1 MLSAPRAEC
10 FVSEHTA
17 EIRALLFLGAALSV
31 ILQAKNQ
38 AMGLG
43 VEPTSIARS
52 LAAGRGFMLIG
63 VPSAHVAPLFPLILS
78 GLLKLFGDGPPF
90 SYSVAAL
97 EIVTQWA
104 IILLLPVV
112 SKRLLKSEF
121 IGYCA
126 AAALIP
132 ANVIY
137 LGLEA
142 SASALALEIA
152 AIAAPG
158 PLVSG
163 GLIGLGALLSP
174 IVGLAIFVMH
184 FRWNRGF
191 ALGLIVAAL
200 LCSPWT
206 IRNYAVFHRF
216 IPIRDSWGL
225 TVRLSYNPF
234 AVVAVEGST
243 VAHYQYEP
251 VVNPEM
257 KQKLAAMGE
266 PAFYDQLGEDT
277 KEWVRSNPARSL
289 ALLGRRVVA
298 YWFPLDQ
305 PLLAVLTLFS
315 WAALP
320 LSWREPSLRRLLFAL
335 LVVFPVPYYLVLS
348 SPRYRMPT
356 AWFSALL
363 VGILISKALEFSERR
378 DARRG
383 PVARASVIE

>member
-1 MLSAPRAEC
+1 MPLAPRAER
-10 FVSEHTA
+10 FVAEHTA
-17 EIRALLFLGAALSV
+17 EIRALLFLGAVLSV

-43 VEPTSIARS
+43 VEPPMIARS
-52 LAAGRGFMLIG
+52 LASGRGFMLLG
-63 VPSAHVAPLFPLILS
+63 VSSAHAAPLFPLILS

-112 SKRLLKSEF
+112 SKRLLRSAF

-126 AAALIP
+126 AAVLIP
-132 ANVIY
+132 ATVIS
-137 LGLEA
+137 LGLES
-142 SASALALEIA
+142 SAGGLVLEVA
-152 AIAAPG
+152 AIATAS

-163 GLIGLGALLSP
+163 GLMGLGVLLSP
-174 IVGLAIFVMH
+174 MVGLAIFVMY

-191 ALGLIVAAL
+191 ALSLIVAAL

-234 AVVAVEGST
+234 AVVSVEDST

-257 KQKLAAMGE
+257 KQKLTSMGE
-266 PAFYDQLGEDT
+266 PAFYDWLGDDT
-277 KEWVRSNPARSL
+277 KKWVRGNPGRSL
-289 ALLGRRVVA
+289 ELLGRRVVA
-298 YWFPLDQ
+298 YWFPPDQ
-305 PLLAVLTLFS
+305 PWLAELTLFS
-315 WAALP
+315 LAALLP
-320 LSWREPSLRRLLFAL
+320 AWREASLRRLVFAL
-335 LVVFPVPYYLVLS
+335 LVVFPLPYYLVLS

-356 AWFSALL
+356 LWFSALL
-363 VGILISKALEFSERR
+363 VGILVSKALEFS
-378 DARRG
+378 ARRAG
-383 PVARASVIE
+383 DAAPLSGHR

>member
-1 MLSAPRAEC
+1 MPLAPRAER
-10 FVSEHTA
+10 FVAEHTA
-17 EIRALLFLGAALSV
+17 EIRALLFLGAVLSV

-43 VEPTSIARS
+43 VEPPMIARS
-52 LAAGRGFMLIG
+52 LASGRGFMLLG
-63 VPSAHVAPLFPLILS
+63 VSSAHAAPLFPLILS

-112 SKRLLKSEF
+112 SKRLLRSAF

-126 AAALIP
+126 AAVLIP
-132 ANVIY
+132 ATVIS
-137 LGLEA
+137 LGLES
-142 SASALALEIA
+142 SAGGLVLEVA
-152 AIAAPG
+152 AIATAS

-163 GLIGLGALLSP
+163 GLMGLGVLLSP
-174 IVGLAIFVMH
+174 MVGLAIFVMY

-191 ALGLIVAAL
+191 ALSLIVAAL

-234 AVVAVEGST
+234 AVVSVEDST

-257 KQKLAAMGE
+257 KQKLTSMGE
-266 PAFYDQLGEDT
+266 PAFYDWLGDDT
-277 KEWVRSNPARSL
+277 KKWVRGNPGRSL
-289 ALLGRRVVA
+289 ELLGRRVVA
-298 YWFPLDQ
+298 YWFPPDQ
-305 PLLAVLTLFS
+305 PWLAVLTLFS
-315 WAALP
+315 LAALLP
-320 LSWREPSLRRLLFAL
+320 AWREASLRRLVFAL
-335 LVVFPVPYYLVLS
+335 LVVFPLPYYLVLS

-356 AWFSALL
+356 LWFSALL
-363 VGILISKALEFSERR
+363 VGILVSKALEFS
-378 DARRG
+378 ARRAG
-383 PVARASVIE
+383 GAAPFSGDR